1 MVSQYQNGIKR
12 QNDTDLVSKYHPPY
26 IGGDL
31 MIPIHDPHLAKK
43 LTLTEGYKMELTI
56 TQIAVATGTLAATA
70 LSMLAGFAL
79 AHWQHHKE
87 VTR

>member
-12 QNDTDLVSKYHPPY
+12 QDDTDLVSKYHPPY

-43 LTLTEGYKMELTI
+43 ININGRI
-56 TQIAVATGTLAATA
+56 
-70 LSMLAGFAL
+70 
-79 AHWQHHKE
+79 
-87 VTR
+87 